1 MSTFLNRILPIIL
14 TLFFLLLVGTGGYVL
29 IEGWSVLD
37 ALYMTVITL
46 ATIGFGEVQPLSS
59 AGRIFTMALIF
70 LGIGSAGYSL
80 TRLSEYLLAG
90 NLIAQLRRR
99 RTRMNLQ
106 KLQDHVIICGY
117 GRVGQS
123 SAFSLRE
130 SKRPMVIIEPN
141 TNRAEMARG
150 DGFWAIEGDG
160 TQDEVLRSAGID
172 RAWGLIVATGH
183 DGDNLLM
190 VLSART
196 LNSQLFIV
204 ARTTSPDNEPKMR
217 RAGANRVVSPYRM
230 GGRHMANLMVRPHI
244 TDFLD
249 VVTLD
254 GGVELW
260 LEELT
265 ITPQSK
271 LMGQTVISAQL
282 RRQTGVNLVAMRRG
296 KTGIIIVPDENTL
309 LESHDELIVLGT
321 RDQLAQLEKLT
332 SGK

>member
-1 MSTFLNRILPIIL
+1 MSTFLKRIFPVIL
-14 TLFFLLLVGTGGYVL
+14 TLVLLLSVGTGGYIL

-46 ATIGFGEVQPLSS
+46 TTIGFSEMHPLSN
-59 AGRIFTMALIF
+59 AGRIFTMSLIF
-70 LGIGSAGYSL
+70 LGIGSVGYSL
-80 TRLSEYLLAG
+80 TRLSEYLLAS
-90 NLIAQLRRR
+90 NVIAQLRKR
-99 RTRMNLQ
+99 RTMINLQ
-106 KLQDHVIICGY
+106 KLQKHVIICGY

-130 SKRPMVIIEPN
+130 SKRSIVIIEPAAN
-141 TNRAEMARG
+141 HAEMARR
-150 DGFWAIEGDG
+150 DGFWVVEGDG
-160 TQDEVLRSAGID
+160 TQDEVLKSAGID
-172 RAWGLIVATGH
+172 RAWGMIVATGH

-196 LNSQLFIV
+196 LNPQLFIV
-204 ARTTSPDNEPKMR
+204 TRTTAPDNESKMR
-217 RAGANRVVSPYRM
+217 RAGANRVVSPYHM

-265 ITPQSK
+265 ITATSK
-271 LMGQTVISAQL
+271 LVGQTVVSAQL
-282 RRQTGVNLVAMRRG
+282 RRQIGVNLIALRRG
-296 KTGIIIVPDENTL
+296 KTGATIVPDETTL
-309 LESHDELIVLGT
+309 LESNDELIVLGT
-321 RDQLAQLEKLT
+321 REQLAQLEKLT
-332 SGK
+332 TG